1 VTQSRKAS
9 RKAAS
14 REKEAGRSWKRR
26 AIFVSAFDPDDGR
39 HPGSPE
45 SVRSSRRGRWR
56 LSLGR
61 YAAVGLSKAHA
72 HASMTT
78 GARDASSWGSIATAR
93 PHGRLWRFLGLGAL
107 GRCARLLSQERGHI
121 LGSPP
126 QGKGSRMR
134 ASLAARATGNGDAR
148 GERVLAS
155 AGPHVRGS
163 KSSEGVSTF
172 RIELQKSFDEAA
184 AQRSCSCVSETS
196 ARAVNGG

>member
-1 VTQSRKAS
+1 MTQSRKAS

-26 AIFVSAFDPDDGR
+26 AIFVSAFDPDDER

-45 SVRSSRRGRWR
+45 SVLSSRRGRWR

-61 YAAVGLSKAHA
+61 CAAVGLSKAHA

-107 GRCARLLSQERGHI
+107 GRCARLLSQE
-121 LGSPP
+121 
-126 QGKGSRMR
+126 QGAHPRSSAARQGSRMR
-134 ASLAARATGNGDAR
+134 ASLAARATGNGDTRESVSWLRLVHTCEVRRAR
-148 GERVLAS
+148 RVC
-155 AGPHVRGS
+155 PRFV
-163 KSSEGVSTF
+163 SSCRSRSTKPQPKEATRVS
-172 RIELQKSFDEAA
+172 R
-184 AQRSCSCVSETS
+184 QR
-196 ARAVNGG
+196 AHGR